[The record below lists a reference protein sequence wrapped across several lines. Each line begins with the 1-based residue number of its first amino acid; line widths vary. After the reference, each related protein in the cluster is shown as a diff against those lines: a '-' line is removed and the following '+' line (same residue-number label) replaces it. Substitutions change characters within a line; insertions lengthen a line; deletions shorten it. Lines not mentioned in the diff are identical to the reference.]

1 VDISYWL
8 SSLSQIIP
16 SFATSTWV
24 SIFLGTRVVSYRDG
38 SGRAVV
44 QSAWCPHLG
53 ADLSVGRRGEGQI
66 RRAYFNWR
74 FDAASTCMHIPTD
87 DKIPPGAAIFWPRPG
102 GRSDRSTAKPRCSRC
117 RASRRSNST
126 ASPSQHACAA
136 SARCRRGSAP
146 ATASTSSTC
155 AYRRGPAGAQYN
167 AVPQGRAGYLGS
179 PLRPLFKVCQRVP
192 ARRAWSGQPVFLLK
206 PSHPLSASGEGVGG
220 RPSSR
225 PQGEA

>member
-1 VDISYWL
+1 MGVDFSRDPRRLISRWIGPGGCAECLVPASRSRFVGRSTRRGSDPPRLFQLAVRCRQHLHAHPNRRQDPARCCDLLL
-8 SSLSQIIP
+8 S
-16 SFATSTWV
+16 
-24 SIFLGTRVVSYRDG
+24 G
-38 SGRAVV
+38 GRG
-44 QSAWCPHLG
+44 LG
-53 ADLSVGRRGEGQI
+53 A
-66 RRAYFNWR
+66 
-74 FDAASTCMHIPTD
+74 
-87 DKIPPGAAIFWPRPG
+87 
-102 GRSDRSTAKPRCSRC
+102 RSDRSTAKPRCSRC